1 MQLFRAVGKYFHQ
14 EAISSCFFGNLTMA
28 TRAPKLLV
36 QLQWFFA
43 LLWLKFD
50 DIQIQSRE
58 SDRNDY
64 PTLLPVMLQPPPP
77 WPAY

>member
-50 DIQIQSRE
+50 DTQLAQVIEMIIQ
-58 SDRNDY
+58 
-64 PTLLPVMLQPPPP
+64 PLPVILQSL
-77 WPAY
+77 WPAH